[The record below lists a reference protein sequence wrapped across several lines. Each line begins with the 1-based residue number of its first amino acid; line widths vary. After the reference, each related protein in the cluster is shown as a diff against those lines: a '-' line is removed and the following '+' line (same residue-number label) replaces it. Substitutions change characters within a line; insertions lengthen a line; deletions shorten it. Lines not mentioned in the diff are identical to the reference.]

1 MARKPA
7 HARPA
12 PRPNLLVKLDAI
24 QSVDSATAGL
34 LRFCSCNFAVSADG
48 GFWDWDWDCGC

>member
-48 GFWDWDWDCGC
+48 GFWDWDCGC